1 MVTDFAALNEFGG
14 DGSDHQV
21 AAVRT
26 ARRIGESAGGGELR
40 PTFMKQHVTAS
51 LSSRSVPM
59 STGAS
64 WQGRDALVK
73 VWWPKRQTF
82 ATHTNAT
89 VPDVCASNLYY
100 SGVVMMS
107 ALCALQRT
115 NFRHLN
121 ITLHSRRVYRPRTR
135 HQ

>member
-1 MVTDFAALNEFGG
+1 MVTDFVTLNEFGG

-51 LSSRSVPM
+51 LSSRSMPVT
-59 STGAS
+59 TGAS
-64 WQGRDALVK
+64 WQGRDALMK

-89 VPDVCASNLYY
+89 FMHQIDS
-100 SGVVMMS
+100 SGVTMTIPCVRCS
-107 ALCALQRT
+107 GQIFDT
-115 NFRHLN
+115 
-121 ITLHSRRVYRPRTR
+121 
-135 HQ
+135 